1 MKSTISK
8 LMTAVIQSL
17 NFCNSNSSSLKVT
30 ITTFRRGVTTGAR
43 VFDQPANALPPLI
56 DKFLKVVMVTFNDDE
71 LLLQKFNDWITAVM
85 SLEIENF
92 IIDKKS
98 GLPGRLSA

>member
-1 MKSTISK
+1 M
-8 LMTAVIQSL
+8 
-17 NFCNSNSSSLKVT
+17 
-30 ITTFRRGVTTGAR
+30 RGG
-43 VFDQPANALPPLI
+43 NALAGWSNTRAPVVTPR
-56 DKFLKVVMVTFNDDE
+56 LKVVMVTFNDDE

-85 SLEIENF
+85 SLEIVDF